1 MTRAIA
7 ERLSASLIVALAVTA
22 LAPVAPTRADDPV
35 ETEVVELAADLSG
48 SRDFPLS
55 MPASHVAVHWPGEP
69 DAAVTIALS
78 VDGRA
83 FGEPMPVEIDEVGA
97 ERGDGRTYGQ
107 LVVADGAVA
116 VRVAADR
123 PLPDLEVLGLDTT
136 RDAAGAWGIGAT
148 ASASVQPSVIPRA
161 AWGADESLRFD
172 AEGKEIWERQYFP
185 IQKLV
190 VHHTAMGDGDP
201 DPAATVRAIYYYHA
215 VTQEWGDIGYNFL
228 VDAAGR
234 VYEGRFSRDYGGA
247 SPSGDDVG
255 GRGVVA
261 GHARAYNAGSVGIAM
276 LGTYDTQAPTSAARQ
291 SLIRLLSWAS
301 AHHRLDPRGSG
312 EYVNPIS
319 GDRLVTQTIAPHRDY
334 NPTACPGAMLNAQLP
349 AIRDAV
355 AASLVERVGG
365 ADRYATAAAVSAT
378 GFSPGVSTVFVAT
391 GTNFPDALAGG
402 PAAAKLNAPILLTR
416 RDSLPE
422 ATGAEIARL
431 APGRIVVLGGAGA
444 VSDAV
449 VAHLAT
455 LAPGGATRL
464 AGADRYSTAAAISA
478 ATFLPGV
485 PGAFVAT
492 GTNFPDA
499 LAGGPVAG
507 WIGAPILLTPPGAL
521 PATTRAELGRLAPQ
535 QIFVLGGSGAVSD
548 AVLAELQGMAPGGAT
563 RVAGAD
569 RYATAASIHAF
580 FWGSSP
586 HWAYVA
592 VGTNFPDALAGSAPA
607 GIRRAPIFLVRGS
620 GVPAPIADQLNR
632 LRPARVLVL
641 GGTGVIPESVV
652 AQVRRA
658 MGLP

>member
-1 MTRAIA
+1 VTRAIA
-7 ERLSASLIVALAVTA
+7 RRLSASLIVAIAVTA
-22 LAPVAPTRADDPV
+22 LVPAAPTRADDPV
-35 ETEVVELAADLSG
+35 ETEVVELAADVDG

-55 MPASHVAVHWPGEP
+55 MPASHVAVHWPDER
-69 DAAVTIALS
+69 DAAVTLALS
-78 VDGRA
+78 TDGRT
-83 FGEPMPVEIDEVGA
+83 FGAPLPVEIDEVGA

-123 PLPDLEVLGLDTT
+123 PLPNLKVLGLDTT
-136 RDAAGAWGIGAT
+136 RDAVGAWGLGAT

-172 AEGKEIWERQYFP
+172 AGSQEIWEREYFP

-215 VTQEWGDIGYNFL
+215 ITQKWGDIGYNFL

-247 SPSGDDVG
+247 SPSGDDLG

-261 GHARAYNAGSVGIAM
+261 GHARAYNAGSVGVAM
-276 LGTYDTQAPTSAARQ
+276 LGTFDTRAPTSAARQ
-291 SLIRLLSWAS
+291 SLIRLLSWAT
-301 AHHRLDPRGSG
+301 AHHRLDPRGRG

-319 GDRLVTQTIAPHRDY
+319 GDRLVTPTIAGHRDY
-334 NPTACPGAMLNAQLP
+334 NPTACPGATLYAQLP

-355 AASLVERVGG
+355 AASLVERVAG
-365 ADRYATAAAVSAT
+365 ADRYGTAAAVSAT

-402 PAAAKLNAPILLTR
+402 PAAARLGAPILLTR
-416 RDSLPE
+416 PDSVPE
-422 ATGAEIARL
+422 ATGVEIARL
-431 APGRIVVLGGAGA
+431 APRRIVVLGGPGA

-449 VAHLAT
+449 LKHLAT
-455 LAPGGATRL
+455 LAPGGASRL

-478 ATFLPGV
+478 ATFTSGV
-485 PGAFVAT
+485 PAAFVAT

-507 WIGAPILLTPPGAL
+507 ALGAPILLTQPSAL
-521 PATTRAELGRLAPQ
+521 PAATRVELLRLAPQ
-535 QIFVLGGSGAVSD
+535 RIYVLGGPGAVSD
-548 AVLAELQGMAPGGAT
+548 GVLGALHAMAPGGAT

-569 RYATAASIHAF
+569 RYATAASIIAF
-580 FWGSSP
+580 FFGQTP

-607 GIRRAPIFLVRGS
+607 GMRRAPILLVHGT
-620 GVPAPIADQLNR
+620 GVPPPIADQLNR
-632 LRPARVLVL
+632 LRPSRVLIL

-652 AQVRRA
+652 TQVRRA